1 MDLPRFYLITDQK
14 LVPNGDLLGSIRASF
29 EGGVR
34 LLQIREKELL
44 GGPLYRLAEAV
55 KKLAEQFNVKFLI
68 NDRVDVASAIGADG
82 VHLGSRG
89 ISLNNLRYTFGE
101 KMLLGYSAHTVEEAK
116 VASCLGADFVT
127 LSPIFPTRKEFAGPV
142 MGLEGLRT
150 ACSELNVP
158 VYALGGITPE
168 NVPDILDAG
177 AYGVALISYVFC
189 DSAPGTRA
197 REIVRLVEDEK
208 KLRYFEKYE

>member
-1 MDLPRFYLITDQK
+1 MDLPRFYLITGRK

-29 EGGVR
+29 EGVDR

-44 GGPLYRLAEAV
+44 GGPLYRLADAV

-89 ISLNNLRYTFGE
+89 ISLNNLRYTFGK

-116 VASCLGADFVT
+116 AASCLGADFVT

-189 DSAPGTRA
+189 DSDPGTRA
-197 REIVRLVEDEK
+197 REIVRLVED
-208 KLRYFEKYE
+208 